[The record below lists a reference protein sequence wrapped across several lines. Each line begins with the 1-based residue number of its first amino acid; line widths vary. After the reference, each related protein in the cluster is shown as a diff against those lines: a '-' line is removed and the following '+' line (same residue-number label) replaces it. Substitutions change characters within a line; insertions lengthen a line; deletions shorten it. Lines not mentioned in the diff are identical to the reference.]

1 MNQKKT
7 LELRQTWFLGVMVAV
22 VVAIFA
28 FVILPYFDRGKPEE
42 SAFVGKE
49 APSFGVE
56 LLAGGDPGD
65 RVKLGDQRGKV
76 VVLDFFA
83 SWCMPCRQ
91 QAAAVEQIA
100 REFTGQDVYVLGI
113 GTSDAREALES
124 YLGETKPSYAAG
136 FDEGNVVAGAYGVT
150 GLPTLVVIDRAGR
163 VAFHESR
170 IVDKRELSEVVRTA
184 LASQ

>member
-28 FVILPYFDRGKPEE
+28 FVILPYVDRDKQEASP
-42 SAFVGKE
+42 FVGKE
-49 APSFGVE
+49 APTFGVE
-56 LLAGGDPGD
+56 LFAGGDPGD
-65 RVKLGDQRGKV
+65 RVKLADQRGKV

-83 SWCMPCRQ
+83 SWCMPCRE

-100 REFTGQDVYVLGI
+100 REFSGQDVYVLGV
-113 GTSDAREALES
+113 GTSDSREAIER
-124 YLGETKPSYAAG
+124 YVGETKPSYASG
-136 FDEGNVVAGAYGVT
+136 FDEGNVVANAYGVT
-150 GLPTLVVIDRAGR
+150 GLPTLVVVDRAGR